1 MSNDNIEEE
10 ERIANEQYAQATEI
24 IRGTIRELPE
34 LRERTVSLGR
44 TGTVADALNLM
55 VEHRTG
61 AVLIMEDG
69 KLYGLFTER
78 DVITRIFAQGR
89 APADTTITDAMTLD
103 PECLSYEHEIV
114 FALNKMTV
122 GGFRHVPILNDD
134 GVPVAVLS
142 MRHLVEHI
150 VSYYSDEVYNLPP
163 SEDGFTS
170 SREGA

>member
-1 MSNDNIEEE
+1 
-10 ERIANEQYAQATEI
+10 
-24 IRGTIRELPE
+24 
-34 LRERTVSLGR
+34 
-44 TGTVADALNLM
+44 
-55 VEHRTG
+55 
-61 AVLIMEDG
+61 
-69 KLYGLFTER
+69 
-78 DVITRIFAQGR
+78 
-89 APADTTITDAMTLD
+89 MTPD

-163 SEDGFTS
+163 AEDGFTS